1 MGKWLGIAASYFK
14 KRYML
19 LLLTGWLV
27 LFMESISRNQIW
39 GALSWS
45 FLHIPAFVL
54 NAVFIFGALLVLTSV
69 TGRMRLSYWLVSATG
84 FTLALISG
92 VKLKMI
98 GIPLLPWDFVLTG
111 EASDMVEYL
120 KNIFTVQLVT
130 DVVIFFAVSWLL
142 LYRTSHVVKVIRWKE
157 RLAFALLAVLFVAV
171 VYWDKPLPVKAAF
184 GIGPIPWDQS
194 EHVGTNGLLLATVLN
209 LDYMNVNK
217 MEDYD
222 SEKISAIVTA
232 GTKPALPESSVKPN
246 VIVVLS
252 ESLWDP
258 TQLTT
263 VKFSEDPMPFLH
275 ELQQKTASGSLLS
288 PQFGGGTANV
298 EFEVLSGNSMRFLPQ
313 GTIPYNQHIT
323 HGIDSIASI
332 MSRKHG
338 YHATAISPYH
348 RWYFN
353 SDKVYQN
360 FGFSQYISL
369 EFFNPVYEGPYI
381 ADSEVAKIIMDQTE
395 KTAGRDFVF
404 ANTMQNH
411 FHYYPGKFKENTISV
426 EGDIPEDT
434 RGILETYAQG
444 AKGADDMLKTLV
456 EHYQRSDEPTI
467 IAFFGDHLPY
477 LGDDYKAYKDTK
489 WITGENDPDFLNK
502 IYRTPLVVWSNYLPE
517 QKEKLNMSPSFL
529 GPYLL
534 DKAKLSGN
542 YYTDF
547 LLELSKKYPVIPP
560 QNYYAE
566 MKIDFADIKRYEM
579 LQYDIMFG
587 ERYAYGDLKSKIVN
601 PNFVLGLG
609 PMRIELV
616 TPDKIK
622 AGKETEITV
631 RGANIPALGVV
642 CANGKVLPTK
652 PDETGALIAKLPAD
666 AWKSGTVDL
675 QVKVIDSKEII
686 VAESAVYKLQS
697 ESK

>member
-222 SEKISAIVTA
+222 SDKISAIVTA

-353 SDKVYQN
+353 SDKV
-360 FGFSQYISL
+360 
-369 EFFNPVYEGPYI
+369 
-381 ADSEVAKIIMDQTE
+381 
-395 KTAGRDFVF
+395 
-404 ANTMQNH
+404 
-411 FHYYPGKFKENTISV
+411 
-426 EGDIPEDT
+426 
-434 RGILETYAQG
+434 
-444 AKGADDMLKTLV
+444 
-456 EHYQRSDEPTI
+456 
-467 IAFFGDHLPY
+467 
-477 LGDDYKAYKDTK
+477 
-489 WITGENDPDFLNK
+489 
-502 IYRTPLVVWSNYLPE
+502 
-517 QKEKLNMSPSFL
+517 
-529 GPYLL
+529 
-534 DKAKLSGN
+534 
-542 YYTDF
+542 
-547 LLELSKKYPVIPP
+547 
-560 QNYYAE
+560 
-566 MKIDFADIKRYEM
+566 
-579 LQYDIMFG
+579 
-587 ERYAYGDLKSKIVN
+587 
-601 PNFVLGLG
+601 
-609 PMRIELV
+609 
-616 TPDKIK
+616 
-622 AGKETEITV
+622 
-631 RGANIPALGVV
+631 
-642 CANGKVLPTK
+642 
-652 PDETGALIAKLPAD
+652 
-666 AWKSGTVDL
+666 
-675 QVKVIDSKEII
+675 
-686 VAESAVYKLQS
+686 
-697 ESK
+697 